1 MKRRKKTHSAKQ
13 RELQATAHYEAGH
26 VVAALHYELKF
37 TYVTINPNEPP
48 GSLGHVHVRRL
59 VSYFFKLFEW
69 GEATDRARMDV
80 EHQIITM
87 FTAGEAEA
95 RFSGRRNYVGAR
107 KDYAVAATLVG
118 LRFSSH
124 DPIWLGKT
132 ALSTYLAFTR
142 TVAKGFVA
150 NERNWKMICAVAKAL
165 LAHPR
170 HRLSQREAKEMLYDR
185 SPHASELQ

>member
-1 MKRRKKTHSAKQ
+1 MKRRKKKPSAKQ

-59 VSYFFKLFEW
+59 VSYFFRLFEW

-87 FTAGEAEA
+87 FTAGAAEA
-95 RFSGRRNYVGAR
+95 RFRGRGDYIGAR
-107 KDYAVAATLVG
+107 KDREDSAKLARSGRAGTDLGRLKKYLDYAQEVAMC
-118 LRFSSH
+118 
-124 DPIWLGKT
+124 
-132 ALSTYLAFTR
+132 
-142 TVAKGFVA
+142 FVA
-150 NERNWKMICAVAKAL
+150 DNRNWNNIHAVAKML
-165 LAHPR
+165 LGHPQ
-170 HRLSQREAKEMLYDR
+170 HTLSQREVRAVMIK
-185 SPHASELQ
+185 